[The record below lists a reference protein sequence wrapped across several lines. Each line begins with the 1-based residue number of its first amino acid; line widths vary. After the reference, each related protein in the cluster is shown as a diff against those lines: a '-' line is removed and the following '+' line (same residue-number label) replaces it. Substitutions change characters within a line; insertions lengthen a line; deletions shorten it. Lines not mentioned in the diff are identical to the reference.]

1 MSSSVATVRS
11 WAGLTLDRPLVMGIL
26 NLTPD
31 SFSDGGRHPTPAS
44 AIAAARA
51 MAEAGADI
59 IDLGGESTRP
69 GAAPVPASV
78 QCARVLP
85 VLAPLARAGL
95 CLSIDTADAAVMRA
109 ALDAGARI
117 VNDVSALARDPA
129 ATGVVASSGAAVVLM
144 HSRGTPET
152 MAGLARYTAVG
163 PEVAA
168 ELAVRVAA
176 ARAGGIAAEAICL
189 DPGFGFAK
197 RPEHSLALLRDLS
210 PLTAL
215 GYPLLIG
222 VSRKGFIG
230 RIAEV
235 AEPAARDPASL
246 AAALWALDQGA
257 AILRV
262 HNVSATVQAI
272 RMHRALRA

>member
-1 MSSSVATVRS
+1 MPSSVATVRS
-11 WAGLTLDRPLVMGIL
+11 WAGLALDRPLVMGIL
-26 NLTPD
+26 NPTPD

-95 CLSIDTADAAVMRA
+95 CLSIDTADAAVMHA

-117 VNDVSALARDPA
+117 VNDVSALVRDPA
-129 ATGVVASSGAAVVLM
+129 AIEVVAASGAAVVLM
-144 HSRGTPET
+144 HSRGTPQT
-152 MAGLARYTAVG
+152 MAGLAHYAAVG
-163 PEVAA
+163 LEVAA
-168 ELAVRVAA
+168 ELAARVAA
-176 ARAGGIAAEAICL
+176 ARAGGIAPEAICL

-222 VSRKGFIG
+222 VSRKGFVG
-230 RIAEV
+230 RIAG
-235 AEPAARDPASL
+235 AADPAARDPASL